1 MGLVNGNGLGGAL
14 YAALLYGM
22 QAMMFVTHISKLCP
36 SFSSTPQ
43 GGSKDDAA
51 PVVPCGTFLAD
62 LMGKVVGLS
71 MCGHRGEAA
80 ATIIAGQLEREVGN
94 HKYSQ
99 VVLAFD
105 NKDLKAGA
113 VTPICRET

>member
-14 YAALLYGM
+14 FAALQHGM
-22 QAMMFVTHISKLCP
+22 MGDDGRGAMMFVTDISMLCP
-36 SFSSTPQ
+36 SSSSNPQ

-71 MCGHRGEAA
+71 MEW
-80 ATIIAGQLEREVGN
+80 
-94 HKYSQ
+94 
-99 VVLAFD
+99 F
-105 NKDLKAGA
+105 
-113 VTPICRET
+113 